1 MSIVTISRGSYSHGV
16 LVAEALARRLGYGCV
31 SRDVLLEVSKQFNV
45 PEYKLTRAI
54 QCSPAFLER
63 LTFARA
69 KYVAYIRYAILN
81 HLAKDNMIYHGFA
94 GHFFVKGVTHALKVR
109 INAGIFQRIQAMM
122 EREGLTSEGDALRLI
137 QAVDEERRNWSM
149 KLYGIDTWDS
159 RLYDLTLTIDRITVD
174 DAVDMIVEVLQKKAF
189 QTTPESRRHLDVL
202 LREAEAELKRFSATR
217 PFFEP
222 LRESPWK
229 KKSGTG

>member
-137 QAVDEERRNWSM
+137 QAVDEER
-149 KLYGIDTWDS
+149 
-159 RLYDLTLTIDRITVD
+159 ITVD